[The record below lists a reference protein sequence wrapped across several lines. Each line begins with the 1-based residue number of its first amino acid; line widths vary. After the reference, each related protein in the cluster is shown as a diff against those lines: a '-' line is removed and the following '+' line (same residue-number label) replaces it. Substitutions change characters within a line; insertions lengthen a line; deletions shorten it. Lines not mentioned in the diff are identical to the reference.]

1 MSFSRK
7 DWNIKGVYMR
17 QLKLRI
23 DAIKHQI
30 SMTAGNSEESIKRIN
45 QAKKLLSN
53 LEYEYAAINRLK
65 SK

>member
-7 DWNIKGVYMR
+7 DWNIKGVYMQ

-23 DAIKHQI
+23 DAIKHQLSRAI
-30 SMTAGNSEESIKRIN
+30 GNSDESIKRIN
-45 QAKKLLSN
+45 QSKKLLSN
-53 LEYEYAAINRLK
+53 LEYEYEAINRIK